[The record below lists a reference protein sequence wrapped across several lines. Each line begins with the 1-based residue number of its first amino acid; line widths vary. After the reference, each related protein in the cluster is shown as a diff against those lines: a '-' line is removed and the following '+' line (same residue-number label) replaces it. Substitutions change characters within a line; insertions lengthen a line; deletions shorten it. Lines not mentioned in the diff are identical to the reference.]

1 MDDEYLI
8 LGNKKYKVEDVQK
21 VFDDRIQSYDVEDEE
36 GV

>member
-1 MDDEYLI
+1 MNDEYLI